1 MDKALEQFLAIAEA
15 GSFLAAAETLAV
27 SQPALSYSMRK
38 LEQSLSVVLFERTSR
53 GVRLTEAGETL
64 FENAMIMRRL
74 YGNALD
80 KIERQRVRAEHGISI
95 GSGYSSWDL
104 FLKDI
109 VLEQFRAHPHAP
121 IHVSLGSALRC
132 MAQLLAGDISL
143 FIGNQIPGFAHANA
157 VEFLPMGMSQDG
169 YYVREGHPL
178 LGAPRTLAEI
188 FAWPSVVAVP
198 SESRLDKLQAQD
210 AETLPELPQGSFG
223 HAFTSNSLAV
233 CLDFLHAADAV
244 LTHSVLLEP
253 YLERQRV
260 VKVDLAAGER
270 ERAWPLGIYVVA
282 EALND
287 PKVAEMAALISDR
300 LRALDLPPVPGPQ
313 APR

>member
-1 MDKALEQFLAIAEA
+1 MDKVLEHFLAIAEA

-27 SQPALSYSMRK
+27 SQPALSYSIKK
-38 LEQSLSVVLFERTSR
+38 LELSLNVVLFERTSR

-64 FENAMIMRRL
+64 YENAMIMRRL
-74 YGNALD
+74 YGNALE
-80 KIERQRVRAEHGISI
+80 KIERQRVRDQHGLSI

-104 FLKDI
+104 FLRQVIID
-109 VLEQFRAHPHAP
+109 QFRAHPQAP

-157 VEFLPMGMSQDG
+157 VEFLPMGLSQDG
-169 YYVREGHPL
+169 YFVREGHPL

-198 SESRLDKLQAQD
+198 SEARLDKLQSGD

-233 CLDFLHAADAV
+233 CLDFLQAADAV
-244 LTHSVLLEP
+244 LTHSVLLAP
-253 YLERQRV
+253 SLARRGVRQIEV
-260 VKVDLAAGER
+260 AAGER

-287 PKVAEMAALISDR
+287 PKVAAMVDLISGH
-300 LRALDLPPVPGPQ
+300 LRALHLPPLPG
-313 APR
+313 RRV

>member
-1 MDKALEQFLAIAEA
+1 MDKVLEHFLAIAEA

-27 SQPALSYSMRK
+27 SQPALSYSIRK
-38 LEQSLSVVLFERTSR
+38 LEQSLNVVLFERSSR

-64 FENAMIMRRL
+64 YENAMIMRRL
-74 YGNALD
+74 YGNALGR
-80 KIERQRVRAEHGISI
+80 IERQRVKAAHGISI

-109 VLEQFRAHPHAP
+109 VMAQFRAHPDAP

-157 VEFLPMGMSQDG
+157 VEFLPMGMSRDG
-169 YYVREGHPL
+169 YYVRAGHPL
-178 LGAPRTLAEI
+178 LEAPRSLAEI

-198 SESRLDKLQAQD
+198 SESRLDKLQSENAR
-210 AETLPELPQGSFG
+210 TLPELPQGSYG

-233 CLDFLHAADAV
+233 CLDYLQAADAV
-244 LTHSVLLEP
+244 LTHSVLLGP
-253 YLERQRV
+253 YLARQGV
-260 VKVDLAAGER
+260 HQIETIPGEP
-270 ERAWPLGIYVVA
+270 ERAWPLGIYVVT
-282 EALND
+282 EAMGD
-287 PKVAEMAALISDR
+287 AKVAQMVELISEQV
-300 LRALDLPPVPGPQ
+300 RALDLPPVPGQPG
-313 APR
+313 